1 MDYIGGIIY
10 GLTVLLAI
18 RIIDIEDRKRQSA
31 RRAAE
36 SRKRLEKEIEA
47 AGRRITL
54 DMWRYNIGKREG
66 KEPLRKACGVFSDN
80 EAQKLV
86 K

>member
-54 DMWRYNIGKREG
+54 DMWRYNIGKRES